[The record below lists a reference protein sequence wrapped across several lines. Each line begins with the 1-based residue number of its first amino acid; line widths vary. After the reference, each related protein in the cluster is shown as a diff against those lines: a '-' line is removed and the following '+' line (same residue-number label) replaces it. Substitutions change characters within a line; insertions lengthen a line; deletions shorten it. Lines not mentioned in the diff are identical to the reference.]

1 AVMGGEQAARV
12 MEIVARGKAER
23 EGRPVDGKMLEMM
36 SAQIR
41 HGVEQQSS
49 ALFGTARLW
58 DDGIID
64 PRDTRRVLALCL
76 SIAAEGDR
84 RVPRPNSFGVAR
96 M

>member
-1 AVMGGEQAARV
+1 MGGEQAARV
-12 MEIVARGKAER
+12 MEIVTRGKAGR
-23 EGRPVDGKMLEMM
+23 EGQPVDEKMLEAM

-41 HGVEQQSS
+41 GGVEQQSS

-76 SIAAEGDR
+76 SVAAEGER
-84 RVPRPNSFGVAR
+84 RILRPNSFGVAR